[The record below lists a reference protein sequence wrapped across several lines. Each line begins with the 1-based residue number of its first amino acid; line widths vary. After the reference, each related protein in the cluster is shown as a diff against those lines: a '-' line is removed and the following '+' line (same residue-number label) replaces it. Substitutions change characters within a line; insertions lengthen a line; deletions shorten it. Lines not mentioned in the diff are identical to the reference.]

1 MTAKAMKA
9 QIAEISGAT
18 MYTARSTDL
27 GKISSL
33 NASDAVH
40 EGDEQAERPRRL
52 GP

>member
-1 MTAKAMKA
+1 MKA

-33 NASDAVH
+33 NASLMPSMRVTSKPNGPA
-40 EGDEQAERPRRL
+40 RL